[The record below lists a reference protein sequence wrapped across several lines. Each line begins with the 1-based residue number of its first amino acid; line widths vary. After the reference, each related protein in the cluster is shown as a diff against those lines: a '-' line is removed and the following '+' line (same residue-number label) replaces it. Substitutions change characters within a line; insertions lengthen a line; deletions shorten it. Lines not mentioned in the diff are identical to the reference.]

1 MLVIK
6 TNVEI
11 DLIEEFEGHSS
22 FQSVHHNE
30 IDVTGGIGLK
40 VSCGIRIAQSG
51 IDVHFINGDI
61 SHRLGLAMR
70 GLPVRGTIIR
80 GRNH

>member
-1 MLVIK
+1 M
-6 TNVEI
+6 N
-11 DLIEEFEGHSS
+11 SS
-22 FQSVHHNE
+22 FQSVHHDE

-40 VSCGIRIAQSG
+40 VSCGMRIAQSG

-80 GRNH
+80 SGNH